1 MTTILVDHDI
11 EGQAIL
17 LWARISAEG
26 WHELLSLRIVLF
38 DDVGLPTDSSDR
50 DVWRFAQHNEMV
62 LLTGN
67 RRMKEV
73 DSLERTIRDENT
85 PTSLP
90 VLTIGNVSRMLDRG
104 YLDRCKLRLLE
115 VILYLENYAGAGRLF
130 LP

>member
-26 WHELLSLRIVLF
+26 WSDLLSLRLVLF

-50 DVWRFAQHNEMV
+50 EAWRFAQRNEMI

-67 RRMKEV
+67 RRMKEA
-73 DSLERTIRDENT
+73 DSLEKTIREENT
-85 PTSLP
+85 PVSLP
-90 VLTIGNVSRMLDRG
+90 VVTIPDLAQRRRFG
-104 YLDRCKLRLLE
+104 
-115 VILYLENYAGAGRLF
+115 
-130 LP
+130 

>member
-26 WHELLSLRIVLF
+26 WSDLLSLRLVLF

-50 DVWRFAQHNEMV
+50 EVWRFAQRSKMV

-73 DSLERTIRDENT
+73 DSLEKTIRDENT
-85 PTSLP
+85 PYSLP

-104 YLDRCKLRLLE
+104 YLERCKLRLLE
-115 VILYLENYAGAGRLF
+115 VMLYLDNYAGAGRVF
-130 LP
+130 IP